1 MSCPSQGL
9 AISGE
14 IMGRVRPFLAAWVA
28 CCVLCVA
35 AFSAHADSR
44 ADKLNQNTLG
54 LLAADSQ
61 WLSQAI
67 AIATVVQHDQG
78 LRVLPIAGAGTLQ
91 GVSDLAY
98 LDRVDA
104 ALVPLDTLT
113 YAQAQGLLDGLGG
126 KITYLA
132 RLQPVAWALI
142 VPKDVEDIS
151 ALSGK
156 RIATGPTGSMGF
168 VAGEL
173 IFNAQNI
180 QFSRVP
186 RQNNEAV
193 AMLNQ
198 GNADAALVDASILR
212 TARLD
217 AKRWKVL
224 PLPVPKQ
231 LDSTYVPVM
240 LGNNDVPA
248 LIPKD
253 ADVESLAAPLAVM
266 VLARAPDKAT
276 DTRLKNFT
284 TALLR
289 NAGRLKINANL
300 SAEIP
305 GWTRHRAAQAALN
318 ELAAEATAGAET
330 EIQQGDGQ

>member
-1 MSCPSQGL
+1 M
-9 AISGE
+9 ATSGE
-14 IMGRVRPFLAAWVA
+14 GMGRVQPFLAALVA
-28 CCVLCVA
+28 FGLLCVA
-35 AFSAHADSR
+35 APPALADSR

-54 LLAADSQ
+54 LLAADPQ

-67 AIATVVQHDQG
+67 TIATVVQHDQG

-91 GVSDLAY
+91 GVSDLAF

-104 ALVPLDTLT
+104 ALMPLDTLT

-132 RLQPVAWALI
+132 RLQPVTWALI
-142 VPKDVEDIS
+142 VSRDVEDIS

-156 RIATGPTGSMGF
+156 RIATGPTGSEGF

-173 IFNAQNI
+173 LFNAYNV
-180 QFSRVP
+180 QFARVP
-186 RQNNEAV
+186 RQNGEALAV
-193 AMLNQ
+193 LSQ
-198 GNADAALVDASILR
+198 GAADAALVDASVLR

-217 AKRWKVL
+217 AKRWKIM
-224 PLPVPKQ
+224 PLSLPKQ
-231 LDSTYVPVM
+231 LDSTYVPMM
-240 LGNNDVPA
+240 LGAADVPS
-248 LIPKD
+248 LIAKD
-253 ADVESLAAPLAVM
+253 ADVETVAAPLAVM
-266 VLARAPDKAT
+266 VLARNPDKAT

-284 TALLR
+284 MALLR
-289 NAGRLKINANL
+289 NADRLKINANL

-318 ELAAEATAGAET
+318 ELAAEATSGAET